1 MFQMKGILL
10 KMSIMRKSSQSV
22 RRLYVGAI
30 DQGTSSTRF
39 MVFDKSGKVIAKHQ
53 EEHKQI
59 YYNDKPGY
67 SEHNPMEIWG
77 NTKRCVENAMKKAN
91 LTSRDLAAV
100 GITNQRETT
109 IVWNRHTGIPY
120 HNAIVWN
127 DLRTAA
133 KCDALAKEG
142 GKEKYR
148 QTTGLPLA
156 PYFSASKV
164 NYLLDNVANLREDAA
179 KGDVIFGTI
188 DTWLL
193 WNLTAGAVHATDVT
207 NASRTLLM
215 NINSLQWDDT
225 MLREFDVP
233 RAMLPVVK
241 PSSGRMG
248 EVSESALPILG
259 GVPISGIIGDQQSA
273 LFGQGCFSIGDA
285 KCTYGTG
292 AFLLMNT
299 DSNIVHSQY
308 GLLTT
313 VGYQIGE
320 LNAPGSRLCYALEGS
335 VAYAGLLIQ
344 WLRDNLGLVSSAK
357 ECEEVASTVSDN
369 GGVYFVP
376 AFSGLYAPYW

>member
-1 MFQMKGILL
+1 
-10 KMSIMRKSSQSV
+10 
-22 RRLYVGAI
+22 VGSI

-39 MVFDKSGKVIAKHQ
+39 MIFDKSGSVISKHQ
-53 EEHKQI
+53 EQHNQI
-59 YYNDKPGY
+59 YYTDKPGY
-67 SEHNPMEIWG
+67 SEHNPIEIWEK
-77 NTKRCVENAMKKAN
+77 TRLCVEQAMKKAN
-91 LTSRDLAAV
+91 LKAHDLAAV

-109 IVWNRHTGIPY
+109 IVWNKNTGIPY

-127 DLRTAA
+127 DLRTTS
-133 KCDALAKEG
+133 KCDDLAKDG
-142 GKEKYR
+142 GKDKYR
-148 QTTGLPLA
+148 DNTGLPLA
-156 PYFSASKV
+156 PYFSASKL
-164 NYLLDNVANLREDAA
+164 NYLLETVDGLREDAI
-179 KGDVIFGTI
+179 KGDALFGTI

-193 WNLTAGAVHATDVT
+193 WNLTSGAVHATDVT

-215 NINSLQWDDT
+215 NIKSLSWDDH
-225 MLREFDVP
+225 MLSEFSIP
-233 RAMLPVVK
+233 KNMLPTIR
-241 PSSGRMG
+241 PSSAELGK
-248 EVSESALPILG
+248 VSRSSLPVIE
-259 GVPISGIIGDQQSA
+259 GVPITGIVGDQQGA
-273 LFGQGCFSIGDA
+273 LFGQGCFSLGEA

-299 DSNIVHSQY
+299 EAYVVPSRF

-320 LNAPGSRLCYALEGS
+320 AGVPGSRLCYALEGS

-357 ECEEVASTVSDN
+357 ECEEFASTVRDN